1 MTRINIINV
10 EDLTDQHLIAEYRE
24 IFMIGPA
31 LQRSLNSKNWDPESI
46 PKEYCLGKGHVKFF
60 YNKGQ
65 YLHKRYLLLISEM
78 KKRGMNPDS
87 SRVFKFGVFTKNNL
101 YKNWKSKEKDE
112 LIIKKR
118 IKERINQKPD
128 WYRKTSY

>member
-46 PKEYCLGKGHVKFF
+46 PDEYCLGKGHVKFF

-65 YLHKRYLLLISEM
+65 YLHKRYLLLINEM

-87 SRVFKFGVFTKNNL
+87 NRVFKFGVFTENNL
-101 YKNWKSKEKDE
+101 Y
-112 LIIKKR
+112 
-118 IKERINQKPD
+118 
-128 WYRKTSY
+128 